1 MVIKAKAPLRLGLAG
16 GGTDVSP
23 YSDEYGGI
31 VLNATIDLY
40 AYAMIEPR
48 QDHKIVLN
56 MADLGTQLEYDSV
69 QELPLNTSAKLL
81 AGVYNYIAGEYGP
94 LSFTLTT
101 SVDAVPGS
109 GLGTS
114 STLTTAIVGAFVEWL
129 KIPLGEYDIARLAYK
144 IEREYLGIKGGKQD
158 QYAATFGGFNYMEF
172 YDGDQ
177 VIVNPLR
184 IRRDII
190 NELELS
196 LLLYY
201 IGKTHNSSD
210 VIQEQIQN
218 MATGENIS
226 ALHAL
231 KEQAIMMKKALLYGN
246 LHEIGEI
253 LDYGW
258 QHKKK
263 LADTVSDQYI
273 DNIYNIAKEHGAIGG
288 KLSGAGG
295 GGFMMLFV
303 PQTAR
308 WNVIKALQP
317 LGGEFIRF
325 HFVKQGLETW
335 TIL

>member
-1 MVIKAKAPLRLGLAG
+1 MVVRAKAPLRLGLAG

-23 YSDEYGGI
+23 YSDNYGGI

-40 AYAMIEPR
+40 AYAMLEPR
-48 QDHKIVLN
+48 TDNKIVLQ
-56 MADLGTQLEYDSV
+56 MADLGLQYVYDTTT
-69 QELPLNTSAKLL
+69 ELPIDTPAKLL
-81 AGVYNYIAGEYGP
+81 AGVYNCIAQQYGP
-94 LSFTLTT
+94 LSFTLVT
-101 SVDAVPGS
+101 SVDALPGA

-129 KIPLGEYDIARLAYK
+129 HIPLGEYDIAKLAYH

-184 IRRDII
+184 IKRETI
-190 NELELS
+190 NELELN

-201 IGKTHNSSD
+201 VGKPHQSSD
-210 VIQEQIQN
+210 VIAEQINN
-218 MATGENIS
+218 MQSGTNIE

-231 KEQAIMMKKALLYGN
+231 KQQAIMMKKALLYGN
-246 LHEIGEI
+246 LPSIGHI
-253 LDYGW
+253 LDFGW
-258 QHKKK
+258 QFKKE
-263 LADTVSDQYI
+263 LADTVTDPNIDYI
-273 DNIYNIAKEHGAIGG
+273 YEVAKQNGALGG

-303 PQTAR
+303 PQMAR
-308 WNVIKALQP
+308 WNVINALQQ
-317 LGGEFIRF
+317 LGGKFIRF